1 MISPYLL
8 KICQILSHHRSLA
21 ALSLTAW
28 PRIPNVDYPAVEY
41 GKAFCRSTRVV
52 VGQSRSRSVLFA
64 TSSSWFATDFF
75 GTDSD
80 SNWLYP
86 PEPVTSSKLPDE
98 VLLEIFFYVTRRQ
111 VEYCDSPV
119 DGQRHSEDGWRTLVH
134 VCKRWRSVVFSSPRR
149 LDLRL
154 FCTDTRPVKKLLNIW
169 PPLPIYIAAGRAQ
182 EWGVTNLMAA
192 LKQHDRVCGIFIFA
206 VPNSLLKNAEALKPF
221 PALTTLILTSNDEKA
236 PVLPDSFLG
245 GSAPRLQTLYLA
257 GIPFPGIGKLLLS
270 TTDLVTLCL
279 HDIPRSG
286 YISPEAMVASLS
298 TSTRLEELR
307 LRFRYPRPRAV
318 RETRHPPPLTRTVLP
333 ALTILWFR
341 GDSEY
346 VEDIMSRIDVPLLN
360 SMDITFFNQ
369 LVFDTPQLRRFI
381 SRTGIFRAPDCAA
394 IFFDDDHVSVTASR
408 TLSLRIS
415 SKSSDWQLSSLSQL
429 YDSALSP
436 LPTLEHLEIR
446 SSREYWEDDME
457 NVQWID
463 LLRMFPSVNDLIL
476 WAEEFRLVAPALDEL
491 DGEGVIEVLPA
502 LQTIVIEGYQPSEPD
517 GKAIAKYIAKR
528 QLLGCPVTVQHRVWA
543 AT

>member
-1 MISPYLL
+1 MIVHKFLL
-8 KICQILSHHRSLA
+8 VS
-21 ALSLTAW
+21 SLTWVAD
-28 PRIPNVDYPAVEY
+28 PDR
-41 GKAFCRSTRVV
+41 
-52 VGQSRSRSVLFA
+52 
-64 TSSSWFATDFF
+64 
-75 GTDSD
+75 
-80 SNWLYP
+80 LYP
-86 PEPVTSSKLPDE
+86 RVTKQLPDD
-98 VLLEIFFYVTRRQ
+98 VLLEIFVYVVERQ
-111 VEYCDSPV
+111 VDYSGYFAV
-119 DGQRHSEDGWRTLVH
+119 DEPRHHEDGWRALVH

-149 LDLRL
+149 MDLRL
-154 FCTDTRPVKKLLNIW
+154 VCTNTRPVKQLLDIW
-169 PPLPIYIAAGRAQ
+169 PPLPIYIHASYNTEESPLPGLADL
-182 EWGVTNLMAA
+182 TAA
-192 LKQHDRVCGIFIFA
+192 LEQQNRVCGIEMFR
-206 VPNSLLKNAEALKPF
+206 VPNWLLQSLVEPF
-221 PALTTLILTSNDEKA
+221 PALTSLILMSNDEKA
-236 PVLPDSFLG
+236 SVLPDSLLG
-245 GSAPRLQTLYLA
+245 GSAPRLREIVLT

-463 LLRMFPSVNDLIL
+463 LLRMFPSVKDLIL

-517 GKAIAKYIAKR
+517 SKAIAKYIAKR